1 MAPFRY
7 FAVFSADPKRLHEAA
22 DMLAPHSEVYPPDGL
37 ILRVPVRYEQDT
49 LNRLTHLGDRS
60 LRIGGASTRTAAI
73 LAARARPGTIVPFG
87 RESEFLG
94 SLPIGI
100 LKVLRDIDGS
110 LLDTIDGWGVRTLGE
125 LAALPEKAL
134 AARLGKGGPFL
145 RRLARGEDPYCLP
158 ALRPDPEFRESR
170 DLEWTI
176 DLLEP
181 LVFLLGGMLAT
192 LCSRLGECGM
202 AVESL
207 DVALKLTDRSVF
219 ERTVKPALPM
229 EDPKA
234 ILSLVRLDL
243 QAHPPAAAVRGI
255 TLRARPCRPRRF
267 QHSLLQPAAPHPEKL
282 ARTLTRLQ
290 ALMGEQNVGVPRLLD
305 THRSDAFRLE
315 PPRLDD
321 KAEAH
326 GGLPSG
332 DSAGPSLSLR
342 RLRPPQPTELCNERI
357 VSCAGPWRS
366 SGDWW
371 AGGEH
376 SDAWSRDEWDV
387 EYTDGGIY
395 RVYWDHRL
403 KGWFVDG
410 VYD

>member
-1 MAPFRY
+1 
-7 FAVFSADPKRLHEAA
+7 
-22 DMLAPHSEVYPPDGL
+22 MLAPHSEVYPPDGL

-49 LNRLTHLGDRS
+49 LNRLTHVADRDA
-60 LRIGGASTRTAAI
+60 RIGGASTRTTAI

-87 RESEFLG
+87 GEAKFLG
-94 SLPIGI
+94 PLPVGI
-100 LKVLRDIDGS
+100 LKNLRDVDDS
-110 LLDTIDGWGVRTLGE
+110 LLETVDGWGVQTLGE

-134 AARLGKGGPFL
+134 AARLGKGGPLL
-145 RRLARGEDPYCLP
+145 RRLARGEDPYCLS

-176 DLLEP
+176 ELLEP
-181 LVFLLGGMLAT
+181 LVFLLGGMLTT
-192 LCSRLGECGM
+192 LCSRLREYGL

-207 DVALKLTDRSVF
+207 DIVLELTDRSFF

-229 EDPKA
+229 EDPKT

-243 QAHPPAAAVRGI
+243 RAHPPSAGVRGI
-255 TLRARPCRPRRF
+255 TLCAHPCPPRRF

-305 THRSDAFRLE
+305 THRTDAFRLE

-321 KAEAH
+321 KTGTRGA
-326 GGLPSG
+326 LPS
-332 DSAGPSLSLR
+332 ANPEGPSLSLR
-342 RLRPPQPTELCNERI
+342 RLRPPQPTELRNERI

-371 AGGEH
+371 AGGER

-403 KGWFVDG
+403 KQWFVEG